1 MTNDFSIIGKPIAM
15 VDAAG
20 KTTGAGKYTDDLS
33 LPGMLVGKIL
43 HSPYPHA
50 RIKRIDTSRVEGLD
64 GVTAVV
70 TGQDAPTPFG
80 ILPVGHDEHA
90 LALDKVRYVGDNVAC
105 VAAVDEA
112 TAEKALELIDVEYEV
127 LPAYFDPEESM
138 KAETN
143 LIHDN
148 KPHNIEKDYH
158 HVFGDPERAL
168 AEANYVA
175 EGRYIANE
183 VTHAAMEPHSTLAA
197 FDLDPHTGKLGRL
210 TVWSSTQVPYYLQ
223 HKLSLVLEI
232 PMAQIRVI
240 KPLVGG
246 GFGGKSEVIPLE
258 IIAAIAARAARAP
271 VKITYTREE
280 VFWAHRG
287 RPRTII
293 DLKTGVR
300 NDGTIS
306 GVKAR
311 VVQDGGAYCS
321 YGVVTILYSG
331 ALLGALYDIQDIQFD
346 GYRVLTNKP
355 ACGAMRGHGTVN
367 VRFAFESQLD
377 EIAAKLGIDPA
388 EIRRRN
394 LLQPPCI
401 TVNGL
406 RVQSYG
412 LPECIDQV
420 VERSRWKGR
429 RGQLSRG
436 RGLGIACSH
445 YVSGAANSII
455 RSDMPHSTVSI
466 KIDRDGGVVVYTGAA
481 EIGQGSDT
489 MTAQI
494 AAEALGCSL
503 ARVKVV
509 AADTDLTPIDIGS
522 YSSRVTFMA
531 GNATLRA
538 AEEVK
543 KQIASA
549 AAKKMNCAA
558 EDLIFRH
565 DMVFR
570 KDAGVEAGVR
580 PASGRG
586 TAPSPHESQPTV
598 SGHVEGQILR
608 GSLQQQRKEEGP
620 KDSMTFEEAVVAA
633 IDFHGALTGTGSYA
647 PPPEARGGKHKGAG
661 VGPSPAYSY
670 SAQVAEV
677 SVDEDTGEVTVH
689 KVWAAHDCGRALNPV
704 SVEGQIIGSVWMG
717 MGQALTEEMVWKDG
731 MLMNPGLL
739 EYRSPSSV
747 ESPEVEPIIVESIDP
762 EGPFGAKE
770 CSEGSLA
777 ATIPA
782 IANAIY
788 DAVGIRLR
796 EVPFTPERVLT
807 ALRAKQSAKP
817 LNLTEGVDPTAPTR
831 FREHGGALWFRGK
844 GPERHALDPARR
856 ETAAEGGG
864 GD

>member
-1 MTNDFSIIGKPIAM
+1 MPNDFSIIGKPIAM

-33 LPGMLVGKIL
+33 LPGMLVGKTL

-50 RIKRIDTSRVEGLD
+50 RIKRIDTTRAEKLEG
-64 GVTAVV
+64 VVAVAIG
-70 TGQDAPTPFG
+70 TDAPNPYG

-90 LALDKVRYVGDNVAC
+90 LAVDKVRYVGDNVAC

-112 TAEKALELIDVEYEV
+112 TAEQAMELIDVEYEV
-127 LPAYFDPEESM
+127 LPAYFDPERSM
-138 KAETN
+138 KAETD

-158 HVFGDPERAL
+158 HVFGDPEKGF
-168 AEANYVA
+168 AEADRVA
-175 EGRYIANE
+175 EARFIANE

-197 FDLDPHTGKLGRL
+197 FEIDSQTGKPGRL

-223 HKLSLVLEI
+223 HKLSLVLEM
-232 PMAQIRVI
+232 PMSQIRVI

-258 IIAAIAARAARAP
+258 IIAAVAARKAKAP

-293 DLKTGVR
+293 DLKTAVKT
-300 NDGTIS
+300 DGRITA
-306 GVKAR
+306 VKAR

-331 ALLGALYDIQDIQFD
+331 ALLGALYDIPNIQYD

-377 EIAAKLGIDPA
+377 DIAAQLKIDPA

-412 LPECIDQV
+412 LPECIEKT
-420 VERSRWKGR
+420 VERSRWKQRKGTL
-429 RGQLSRG
+429 GKG

-455 RSDMPHSTVSI
+455 RSDMPHSTVNI
-466 KIDRDGGVVVYTGAA
+466 KIDRDGGVVVYTGAS

-494 AAEALGCSL
+494 AAEVLGCSL
-503 ARVKVV
+503 SRVKVV

-549 AAKKMNCAA
+549 AARKMNCAV
-558 EDLIFRH
+558 EDL
-565 DMVFR
+565 VFR
-570 KDAGVEAGVR
+570 DDSVFQKSAGKNSRVTSIEAS
-580 PASGRG
+580 ASGR
-586 TAPSPHESQPTV
+586 
-598 SGHVEGQILR
+598 VEGQILR
-608 GSLQQQRKEEGP
+608 GSLQQKRKEEGS
-620 KDSMTFEEAVVAA
+620 KAWMSFEEAVVAA

-677 SVDEDTGEVTVH
+677 TVDEDTGEVTVH
-689 KVWAAHDCGRALNPV
+689 KVWAAHDCGRALHPV
-704 SVEGQIIGSVWMG
+704 SVDAQIIGSVWMG
-717 MGQALTEEMVWKDG
+717 LGQALEEEMVWKDG
-731 MLMNPGLL
+731 LLMNPSLL
-739 EYRSPSSV
+739 EYRSPSAE
-747 ESPEVEPIIVESIDP
+747 ESPEVEPIIVESVDP

-770 CSEGSLA
+770 ASEGSLA

-788 DAVGIRLR
+788 DAVGVRLR
-796 EVPFTPERVLT
+796 EAPFTPERVLAAIRVKKST
-807 ALRAKQSAKP
+807 AKALEITRGTDPSAPK
-817 LNLTEGVDPTAPTR
+817 V
-831 FREHGGALWFRGK
+831 FREHGGSLWFKGK
-844 GPERHALDPARR
+844 GPERHPDDPARR
-856 ETAAEGGG
+856 NSDKALA

>member
-1 MTNDFSIIGKPIAM
+1 
-15 VDAAG
+15 
-20 KTTGAGKYTDDLS
+20 
-33 LPGMLVGKIL
+33 MLYGKIL
-43 HSPYPHA
+43 HSPHPHA
-50 RIKRIDTSRVEGLD
+50 RIKSIDTSRAERLD
-64 GVTAVV
+64 GVVAVV
-70 TGQDAPTPFG
+70 TGKDAPNPFG

-90 LALDKVRYVGDNVAC
+90 LALEKVRYVGDNVAC
-105 VAAVDEA
+105 VAAVSEA
-112 TAEKALELIDVEYEV
+112 IAEKALEMIAVDYEL

-138 KAETN
+138 KTETN

-148 KPHNIEKDYH
+148 KPNNLEKDYH
-158 HVFGDPERAL
+158 HVFGDPEKAF
-168 AEANYVA
+168 AEADYIA
-175 EGRYIANE
+175 EGRFLANE
-183 VTHAAMEPHSTLAA
+183 VSHAAMEPHCTLAS
-197 FDLDPHTGKLGRL
+197 FELDPHTGTLGRL

-223 HKLSLVLEI
+223 HKLALVLEM
-232 PMAQIRVI
+232 PMSQIRVI

-246 GFGGKSEVIPLE
+246 GFGGKSEVIPIE
-258 IIAAIAARAARAP
+258 IIAGIAARAAQKP

-287 RPRTII
+287 RPRTIV
-293 DLKTGVR
+293 DLKTAVK
-300 NDGTIS
+300 NDGIITA
-306 GVKAR
+306 VKAR

-331 ALLGALYDIQDIQFD
+331 ALLGALYDIPNIQYD

-377 EIAAKLGIDPA
+377 EIAAKLKMDPA

-394 LLQPPCI
+394 LLKPPCI
-401 TVNGL
+401 TINGL

-412 LPECIDQV
+412 LPECIDQIV
-420 VERSRWKGR
+420 TRSRWNERKGK
-429 RGQLSRG
+429 LPRG

-455 RSDMPHSTVSI
+455 RSDMPHSTVNI
-466 KIDRDGGVVVYTGAA
+466 KIDRDGGVVIYTGASD
-481 EIGQGSDT
+481 IGQGSDT
-489 MTAQI
+489 MVAQV
-494 AAEALGCSL
+494 AAETLGCTLS
-503 ARVKVV
+503 RVKVV

-522 YSSRVTFMA
+522 YSSRVTFMN

-538 AEEVK
+538 AQEVK
-543 KQIASA
+543 KQIAAA
-549 AAKKMNCAA
+549 AAKKMNCVPEEILFRNDRLTCGDGSLTRPSLTRPGGA
-558 EDLIFRH
+558 EIR
-565 DMVFR
+565 
-570 KDAGVEAGVR
+570 
-580 PASGRG
+580 S
-586 TAPSPHESQPTV
+586 ESATV
-598 SGHVEGQILR
+598 SGRVEGQILR
-608 GSLQQQRKEEGP
+608 GSLQQKRKEEGP

-633 IDFHGALTGTGSYA
+633 IDFHGALSGTGSYA

-677 SVDEDTGEVTVH
+677 SVDEDTGQVTVH

-704 SVEGQIIGSVWMG
+704 SVEGQVIGSVWMG
-717 MGQALTEEMVWKDG
+717 MGQALTEEMIWKDG
-731 MLMNPGLL
+731 LLMNPGLL

-747 ESPEVEPIIVESIDP
+747 ESPEVEAIIVESIDP

-770 CSEGSLA
+770 ASEGSLA

-796 EVPFTPERVLT
+796 ESPFTPERVLA
-807 ALRAKQSAKP
+807 ALRAKRSAKP
-817 LNLTEGVDPTAPTR
+817 LNLTEGVDPTAPTK
-831 FREHGGALWFRGK
+831 FREHGGELCFKGK
-844 GPERHALDPARR
+844 GPKRHEFDPARQP
-856 ETAAEGGG
+856 AHPGGA
-864 GD
+864 D